1 MSVSKQNVFDACN
14 ELSATN
20 KSVTVAAVREI
31 TGGSFTTLAPLVKEW
46 KLQASGAGELAVAA
60 ESVPAKFTEI
70 VSGLWSS
77 AVELA
82 NQRLESERRLL
93 DDLRKQLDAER
104 AELLASC
111 DALASQID
119 ELHYLN
125 GVIKEQNKQLTETNV
140 ALATENT
147 RLSER
152 LDVYENKNGP
162 GIDVHEIASVL
173 ADIKSSLSAVTAAAQ
188 PAPAGKLPKSAKA
201 VKSSVSGQVVM

>member
-14 ELSATN
+14 ELSVTN

-46 KLQASGAGELAVAA
+46 KLQESGAGELSAAA
-60 ESVPAKFTEI
+60 EIVPAEFTEL
-70 VSGLWSS
+70 VSALWSS
-77 AVELA
+77 AVKLA

-111 DALASQID
+111 DALVSQID
-119 ELHYLN
+119 ELNYRN
-125 GVIKEQNKQLTETNV
+125 GVIKEQNKQLTEVNA
-140 ALATENT
+140 ALTTENI

-152 LDVYENKNGP
+152 LDVYENKNGL

-173 ADIKSSLSAVTAAAQ
+173 ADIKSSLSSVTAAAS
-188 PAPAGKLPKSAKA
+188 PAPAGKLPKSTKT
-201 VKSSVSGQVVM
+201 VKSASSGQAVM